1 LRLNLLGISP
11 LLVQVPVRQRPHRQF
26 FPTWF
31 SFSRSMVSKDLEEPA
46 GGVLHRRT
54 LFLQA
59 MRQKTFEFGYFT
71 TADIAASEAIP
82 RSTAQDW
89 INRLL
94 REGCIFTKEEPHGR
108 IPAHYAA
115 RSALPKTTCKRI
127 FVTAFDNY
135 VEIFHECMSGGCAGF
150 CEFHHRRAGGAAIAV
165 SRDGLI
171 FRETAKLS
179 ALADRAS
186 LESKLSLEHAAVG
199 LLSVERD
206 GDDIVQTIRS
216 IYGGAAYSLSSM
228 MGLAKGVSAVTVV
241 SGNGFVTG
249 TVRTPALVPITV
261 GIDDT
266 DKKGCGGAT
275 FALANALFKYL
286 TESGDAIGIRHQV
299 AALSPL
305 IGEMTAGN
313 SCSFLEFAVAPA
325 NLEILKDK
333 ICRFVSDESL
343 SDNWGVAIFIGIFVP
358 SVLEELAA
366 RIRKERV
373 TCAEVRDCASRCGV
387 AWYGKRGV
395 IGAVAAV
402 GLKNQPQDVLLD
414 PRIPMV
420 RDTRK

>member
-1 LRLNLLGISP
+1 MG
-11 LLVQVPVRQRPHRQF
+11 
-26 FPTWF
+26 
-31 SFSRSMVSKDLEEPA
+31 SKDTEEPA

-54 LFLQA
+54 LFLQV
-59 MRQKTFEFGYFT
+59 MRQKTFAAGYFT
-71 TADIAASEAIP
+71 TADIAESAAVP

-94 REGCIFTKEEPHGR
+94 REGCIFIKEEPRGR
-108 IPAHYAA
+108 MPAHYAT

-127 FVTAFDNY
+127 FVTAADGY
-135 VEIFHECMSGGCAGF
+135 AEIFHECMSCGCAGF

-179 ALADRAS
+179 APEDRVS
-186 LESKLSLEHAAVG
+186 LESRLSLDHAAVG

-228 MGLAKGVSAVTVV
+228 MGLAKGVSAVMIDA
-241 SGNGFVTG
+241 GNGFVTG

-266 DKKGCGGAT
+266 DRKGCGGAT

-299 AALSPL
+299 AALAPS
-305 IGEMTAGN
+305 IEEMTAGN
-313 SCSFLEFAVAPA
+313 SCSFLELAVSPDK
-325 NLEILKDK
+325 LETLGEK

-343 SDNWGVAIFIGIFVP
+343 SENWGVAILQGIFVP
-358 SVLEELAA
+358 QALEDLTA
-366 RIRKERV
+366 RIRRERV
-373 TCAEVRDCASRCGV
+373 TCQTVRDCAKRCGV
-387 AWYGKRGV
+387 AVYGRRGV
-395 IGAVAAV
+395 IGAVAAI
-402 GLKNQPQDVLLD
+402 GLKNQPQHVLLD
-414 PRIPMV
+414 PQLPMV
-420 RDTRK
+420 TDTRR

>member
-1 LRLNLLGISP
+1 
-11 LLVQVPVRQRPHRQF
+11 
-26 FPTWF
+26 
-31 SFSRSMVSKDLEEPA
+31 MASKDQEEQT

-59 MRQKTFEFGYFT
+59 MRQKTFESGYFT
-71 TADIAASEAIP
+71 TADIAESESIP

-108 IPAHYAA
+108 IPARYAA
-115 RSALPKTTCKRI
+115 RSALPKTTCRRI
-127 FVTAFDNY
+127 FVTASDGY
-135 VEIFHECMSGGCAGF
+135 AEIFHECMSGGCAGF
-150 CEFHHRRAGGAAIAV
+150 CEFHHRRAGGAAISV

-171 FRETAKLS
+171 FRETAKLT
-179 ALADRAS
+179 APEERAS
-186 LESKLSLEHAAVG
+186 LENRLSLDHAAVG

-216 IYGGAAYSLSSM
+216 VYGGAAYSLSSM
-228 MGLAKGVSAVTVV
+228 MSLAKGVTAVSVA
-241 SGNGFVTG
+241 SGDGYVTG
-249 TVRTPALVPITV
+249 TVRTPALVPVTV

-266 DKKGCGGAT
+266 DRKGCGGAT

-286 TESGDAIGIRHQV
+286 TGSGDAIGIRHQV
-299 AALSPL
+299 AALSPS
-305 IGEMTAGN
+305 IEEMTAGN
-313 SCSFLEFAVAPA
+313 SCSFLELAVAPA
-325 NLEILKDK
+325 GLETLGEK
-333 ICRFVSDESL
+333 ICRFVSDESV
-343 SDNWGVAIFIGIFVP
+343 SDEWGVAIFAGIFVP
-358 SVLEELAA
+358 HDLEDLAA

-387 AWYGKRGV
+387 SWYGKRGV

-402 GLKNQPQDVLLD
+402 GLKNQPQEVLLD
-414 PRIPMV
+414 PSVPMV